1 MNYSLIVTA
10 RAWDTIKPSLVG
22 TCSQKLKSLHHGCV
36 ARATLL
42 THNAAMRKLDFL
54 FFLLLPVIRVN
65 AQVPDASATAAPA
78 IRVVEVQPDVK
89 LEVLDWGGS
98 GRSVILLPGLGDTAH
113 VFDSFAVK
121 LTANYHVYGITS
133 RGVGNSSAP
142 PAEPSNYSAG
152 RLGDDVA
159 AVISILKLNRPVI
172 AGHSVAGEVLSA
184 VATHHPDA
192 VSALIYIDAGYP
204 YALYDKAHGD
214 LVLDSIALRNELA
227 QVHLGTLPRNP
238 KQLDEILADVR
249 RVEEEL
255 QQRKDDLS
263 QISPPG
269 PIENPYSVALL
280 DGEERFIQIGLPVL
294 AIFNVPHTP
303 AFRRTMENQV
313 HAFEVQVPQAKIIR
327 VENADHY
334 LFQSK
339 EAEVLR
345 DVNDFIKDLK

>member
-1 MNYSLIVTA
+1 VQAPN
-10 RAWDTIKPSLVG
+10 
-22 TCSQKLKSLHHGCV
+22 
-36 ARATLL
+36 
-42 THNAAMRKLDFL
+42 
-54 FFLLLPVIRVN
+54 
-65 AQVPDASATAAPA
+65 ASATEAPTSRF
-78 IRVVEVQPDVK
+78 IEVQPDVK

-98 GRSVILLPGLGDTAH
+98 GRSLILLPGLGDTAH

-121 LTANYHVYGITS
+121 LTANYHVYGITP
-133 RGVGNSSAP
+133 RGFGTSSAP
-142 PAEPSNYSAG
+142 PPEPSNYSAS

-159 AVISILKLNRPVI
+159 AVISTLKLNRPVL

-184 VATHHPDA
+184 IGAHHSAA

-238 KQLDEILADVR
+238 SQLDEILADVK

-263 QISPPG
+263 QLSLPG
-269 PIENPYSVALL
+269 PIENTNSVALL
-280 DGEERFIQIGLPVL
+280 DGQEQFTQIALPVL
-294 AIFNVPHTP
+294 AIFNVPHSP

-313 HAFEVQVPQAKIIR
+313 HAFEVQVPQARIIR
-327 VENADHY
+327 IENADHY

-345 DVNDFIKDLK
+345 DVNDFIEGLKLQ

>member
-1 MNYSLIVTA
+1 MH
-10 RAWDTIKPSLVG
+10 
-22 TCSQKLKSLHHGCV
+22 KLGLLFLSFL
-36 ARATLL
+36 TLL
-42 THNAAMRKLDFL
+42 SVEGQAPNA
-54 FFLLLPVIRVN
+54 PSTTT
-65 AQVPDASATAAPA
+65 QASRF
-78 IRVVEVQPDVK
+78 IEVQPDVK

-121 LTANYHVYGITS
+121 LAANFHVYGITP
-133 RGVGNSSAP
+133 RGFGRSSAP
-142 PAEPSNYSAG
+142 PAEPSNYSAS

-159 AVISILKLNRPVI
+159 AVISTLKLNRPI
-172 AGHSVAGEVLSA
+172 LAGHSVAGEVLSA
-184 VATHHPDA
+184 VGTEHPDI
-192 VSALIYIDAGYP
+192 VSALVYIDAGYP

-214 LVLDSIALRNELA
+214 LVLDSIALRNELD
-227 QVHLGTLPRNP
+227 QVHLGTLPRSP
-238 KQLDEILADVR
+238 KQLDETLSAIK
-249 RVEEEL
+249 RVEDEL

-269 PIENPYSVALL
+269 PIENPYSVAVL
-280 DGEERFIQIGLPVL
+280 DGEERFTQIDLPVL

-313 HAFEVQVPQAKIIR
+313 HAFEVQVPQARIIR
-327 VENADHY
+327 IENADHY

-345 DVNDFIKDLK
+345 DVQDFIAGLK